1 MCKSKHLDFGAL
13 WALVDFFFLQ
23 RPWGCASVSWLG
35 WISISF
41 RADLAAFVQVGGA
54 RFFDDFFD
62 DITSAGLV
70 LPDANQS
77 AV

>member
-1 MCKSKHLDFGAL
+1 MM
-13 WALVDFFFLQ
+13 
-23 RPWGCASVSWLG
+23 RPVGTFSAVSTKRCASASWLG